1 MTLTL
6 KDVANLLN
14 VNEET
19 VDTWLVDGKIPAF
32 RIKGQPL
39 FNRSDIE
46 MWVMD
51 QKGSAS
57 EAPFSE
63 EATRGTSSLGG
74 TQQFCLFRAI
84 HKGNVYYDIPGSSKD
99 EIIKTVTNKIA
110 SSLHLDGEVMSSLL
124 LEREA
129 MQSTALGNGLA
140 IPHARDFLLTPYHQD
155 IVTIAFPKEPIEYH
169 ALDGQPV
176 HTLIFLFASSDK
188 RHLHL
193 LSKVAHLA
201 SNPEAVRLLKERADK
216 ERILD
221 FVREWESK
229 IKKAES

>member
-6 KDVANLLN
+6 KDVADLLN

-19 VDTWLVDGKIPAF
+19 VDNWILDGKIPAF
-32 RIKGQPL
+32 RIKGQPR

-46 MWVMD
+46 MWVMN
-51 QKGSAS
+51 QKGKPKTDVSSS
-57 EAPFSE
+57 EKTSSQ
-63 EATRGTSSLGG
+63 GKSSLGG
-74 TQQFCLFRAI
+74 TQQFSLFRAI
-84 HKGNVYYDIPGSSKD
+84 HKGNVYHDIPGSSKE
-99 EIIKTVTNKIA
+99 EIIKTVTNEIA
-110 SSLHLDGEVMSSLL
+110 SSLHLDGEVMSDLL

-129 MQSTALGNGLA
+129 LQSTALGHGLA
-140 IPHARDFLLTPYHQD
+140 VPHARDFLLTPYHQD
-155 IVTIAFPKEPIEYH
+155 IVSIAFPKEPIDYN
-169 ALDGQPV
+169 ALDGQPI

-201 SNPEAVRLLKERADK
+201 SDPEAALLFKERADK
-216 ERILD
+216 EKILD

-229 IKKAES
+229 IKKT